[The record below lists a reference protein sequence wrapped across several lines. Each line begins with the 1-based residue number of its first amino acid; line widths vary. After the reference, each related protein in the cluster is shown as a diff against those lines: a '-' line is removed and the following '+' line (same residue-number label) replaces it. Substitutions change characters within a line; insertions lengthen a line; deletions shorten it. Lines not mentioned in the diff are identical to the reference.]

1 MKSNQPSQNPN
12 QIKSNHASRKS
23 SSNQIKSNRDLIWK
37 SNQIIGE
44 FSNDSYLT
52 NMVSGGGNEVRN
64 RRNSTRGD
72 DSVCQN
78 VLIRTKHI
86 LIDHDIFQI
95 SPESKSNHTGQKFK
109 SNQISP
115 PKIQT
120 KSNQITPPENRRQ
133 IMI

>member
-1 MKSNQPSQNPN
+1 
-12 QIKSNHASRKS
+12 
-23 SSNQIKSNRDLIWK
+23 
-37 SNQIIGE
+37 
-44 FSNDSYLT
+44 
-52 NMVSGGGNEVRN
+52 MVSGGGNEVRN

-95 SPESKSNHTGQKFK
+95 SPESKSNHTGQKIK

-115 PKIQT
+115 PKSKPNQI
-120 KSNQITPPENRRQ
+120 KSNQPPRKSPSNQ
-133 IMI
+133 IKS